1 MQSRAN
7 ERRPPP
13 RREAGFTLLE
23 VMIALVVLTIG
34 LLGMMQM
41 QIMGIT
47 SNQGARVQTTASQL
61 ATELAGALEALPF
74 DDSQSR
80 LSGPAATA
88 TPPAGFGRLLEA
100 GTGGSNVHTW
110 DDSTNT
116 VPGARLDAALES
128 DPLDPGKPLY
138 RRRWT
143 VWNYSAEGTASGAS
157 ASKVIAVSVIYHE
170 RGNGTPREVVVLS
183 QRSNAGLA
191 LSYAAAYR

>member
-7 ERRPPP
+7 DRRPPP

-61 ATELAGALEALPF
+61 AIELAGALEALPF
-74 DDSQSR
+74 DDVQGR
-80 LSGPAATA
+80 LSGTA
-88 TPPAGFGRLLEA
+88 GTTTAPPAGFGRLLEA
-100 GTGGSNVHTW
+100 GTSGASVHTW
-110 DDSTNT
+110 SDATA
-116 VPGARLDAALES
+116 VPGARLDSALEA
-128 DPLDPGKPLY
+128 DPLEAGMPLY